1 VFPEIVK
8 FGPIAIR
15 SYGLLLSFSVLLGVY
30 YVYRIGKKYGRNFD
44 QLFTV
49 AYILVFGGIL
59 GARLFY
65 VLFHIDEFR
74 GRWLDTV
81 NPFGTDQIGIAGLNL
96 YGGVVT
102 AVILAFIY
110 LRRRKMPVLD
120 TFDIFAPTVG
130 LGLMF
135 TRIGCFLNG
144 CCFGTPTDLP
154 WGVVFPEG
162 SIPWYTFGTQ
172 HLHPSQLYSSL
183 YGLILFLILHWR
195 LKRKAFDGQVVGLL
209 FMIEAVFRYAIE
221 YIRYYED
228 AMHIDLWGMHP
239 TYNHLISIALFLL
252 GLGIYLWG
260 AKKSGLLATSP
271 RNSQ

>member
-1 VFPEIVK
+1 MH
-8 FGPIAIR
+8 PIAAKIGPFTIY
-15 SYGLLLSFSVLLGVY
+15 SYGVMVAIAFLFGFFIASREAVRKGVKAELVYDMGFYLLAGSIIGARVY
-30 YVYRIGKKYGRNFD
+30 YIIFFGLKDFLADPVSALKLWQGGLAIH
-44 QLFTV
+44 
-49 AYILVFGGIL
+49 GGII
-59 GARLFY
+59 GGIISGVIFARARRVSF
-65 VLFHIDEFR
+65 
-74 GRWLDTV
+74 WLLADLAA
-81 NPFGTDQIGIAGLNL
+81 PS
-96 YGGVVT
+96 
-102 AVILAFIY
+102 VILGQAI
-110 LRRRKMPVLD
+110 
-120 TFDIFAPTVG
+120 G
-130 LGLMF
+130 
-135 TRIGCFLNG
+135 RIGCFLNG